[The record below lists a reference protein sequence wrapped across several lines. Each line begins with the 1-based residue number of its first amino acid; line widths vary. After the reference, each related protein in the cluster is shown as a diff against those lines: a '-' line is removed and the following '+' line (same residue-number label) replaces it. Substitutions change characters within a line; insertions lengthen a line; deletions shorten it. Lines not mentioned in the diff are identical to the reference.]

1 MDTLRAM
8 RTFVRTLELGSL
20 SAAARDLGTTQPT
33 VSKLLAQLEQHLAV
47 RLFQRSTRGL
57 SPTEQGRQFYLDARL
72 VLDGFDAAVG
82 TVQGMAGQLSGLLRI
97 NAPVGLGQLQLN
109 AIVGRF
115 LAAHPG
121 VEIEL
126 VLDDRYID
134 MVAEGVDIAFRLGGP
149 LPPDVTGRHLATIP
163 RFLAASPAYLQQRGV
178 PRQPADLDG
187 HDFVRFAWTPGTTVE
202 LHRGDQAIQVPVRS
216 RYRVNNALAIR
227 EAIVHGSGIAV
238 CPDWLIHDLL
248 SRGALV
254 QVLQGWAAG
263 HQDLYVLTPSRRY
276 QPLRVKTFI
285 DFTVEQFR
293 QLAGF
298 HVAVPVPAANDRTNA
313 LFTLPQSR

>member
-20 SAAARDLGTTQPT
+20 SAAARELGTTQPT
-33 VSKLLAQLEQHLAV
+33 VSKLLAQLEQHLSV
-47 RLFQRSTRGL
+47 RLFQRSTTGL
-57 SPTEQGRQFYLDARL
+57 SPTEQGRQFYLDAKL

-82 TVQGMAGQLSGLLRI
+82 TVQGMGGQVSGLLRI
-97 NAPVGLGQLQLN
+97 NAPVGLGQLRIN

-115 LAAHPG
+115 LAAHPA

-178 PRQPADLDG
+178 PEQPADLTN
-187 HDFVRFAWTPGTTVE
+187 HNFVRFAWTPGTTID
-202 LHRGDQAIQVPVRS
+202 LHRGDQALQVPVRS

-227 EAIVHGSGIAV
+227 EALVLDSGIAI

-248 SRGALV
+248 SSRALV
-254 QVLQGWAAG
+254 QVLPGWMARS
-263 HQDLYVLTPSRRY
+263 QDLYVLTLSRRY
-276 QPLRVKTFI
+276 QPLRLKTFI

-293 QLAGF
+293 QLEGF
-298 HVAVPVPAANDRTNA
+298 HVAMPASKAGIPMPPSFAD
-313 LFTLPQSR
+313 

>member
-20 SAAARDLGTTQPT
+20 SAAARELGTTQPT

-57 SPTEQGRQFYLDARL
+57 SPTDQGRQFYLDAKL

-82 TVQGMAGQLSGLLRI
+82 TVQGMAGQVSGLLRI
-97 NAPVGLGQLQLN
+97 NAPVGLGQLRIN

-115 LAAHPG
+115 LAAHPA

-149 LPPDVTGRHLATIP
+149 LPPDVTGRHLATVP
-163 RFLAASPAYLQQRGV
+163 RFLAASPTYLQQRGE
-178 PRQPADLDG
+178 PEQPADLTG
-187 HDFVRFAWTPGTTVE
+187 HDFVRFAWTPGTTID
-202 LHRGDQAIQVPVRS
+202 LHRGDQALQVPVRS

-227 EAIVHGSGIAV
+227 EALVLDSGIAI

-248 SRGALV
+248 SSGALV
-254 QVLQGWAAG
+254 QVLPGWMARS
-263 HQDLYVLTPSRRY
+263 QDLYVLAPSRHY

-285 DFTVEQFR
+285 DFAVDQFS
-293 QLAGF
+293 QIGGF
-298 HVAVPVPAANDRTNA
+298 HMAAPAQGVQTPPS
-313 LFTLPQSR
+313 TTV

>member
-20 SAAARDLGTTQPT
+20 SAAARELGTTQPT

-57 SPTEQGRQFYLDARL
+57 SPTDQGRQFYLDAKL

-82 TVQGMAGQLSGLLRI
+82 TVQGMTGQVSGLLRI
-97 NAPVGLGQLQLN
+97 NAPVGLGQLRIN

-115 LAAHPG
+115 LAAHPA

-163 RFLAASPAYLQQRGV
+163 RFLAASPTYLQQRGE
-178 PRQPADLDG
+178 PEQPADLTG
-187 HDFVRFAWTPGTTVE
+187 HDFVRFAWTPGTTID
-202 LHRGDQAIQVPVRS
+202 LYRGDQALQVPVRS

-227 EAIVHGSGIAV
+227 EALVLDGGIAI

-248 SRGALV
+248 SSGALV
-254 QVLQGWAAG
+254 QVLPDWMARS
-263 HQDLYVLTPSRRY
+263 QDLYVLAPSRHY
-276 QPLRVKTFI
+276 QPLRVKAFI
-285 DFTVEQFR
+285 DFAVDQFS
-293 QLAGF
+293 QIGGF
-298 HVAVPVPAANDRTNA
+298 HIAAPAQGVQTPPS
-313 LFTLPQSR
+313 TTV

>member
-20 SAAARDLGTTQPT
+20 SAAARELGTTQPT
-33 VSKLLAQLEQHLAV
+33 VSKLLAQLEGHLAV

-57 SPTEQGRQFYLDARL
+57 SPTEQGRQFYLDAKL

-82 TVQGMAGQLSGLLRI
+82 TVQGMTGQVAGSLRI
-97 NAPVGLGQLQLN
+97 NAPVGLGQRPIN
-109 AIVGRF
+109 AIVARF
-115 LAAHPG
+115 LAAHPA
-121 VEIEL
+121 VDIEL
-126 VLDDRYID
+126 ILDDRYID
-134 MVAEGVDIAFRLGGP
+134 MVADGVDIAFRLDGP
-149 LPPDVTGRHLATIP
+149 IPPDVSGRHLATIP
-163 RFLAASPAYLQQRGV
+163 RCLAASPAYLQQRGV
-178 PRQPADLDG
+178 PRQPADLNG
-187 HDFVRFAWTPGTTVE
+187 HDVVRFAWTPGNTID
-202 LHRGDQAIQVPVRS
+202 LHCGGEAIRVPVHS

-227 EAIVHGSGIAV
+227 EALLLGSGIAV

-248 SRGALV
+248 ASGELV
-254 QVLQGWAAG
+254 QVLEGWAAR

-293 QLAGF
+293 QLDGF
-298 HVAVPVPAANDRTNA
+298 RVAAPPA
-313 LFTLPQSR
+313 

>member
-20 SAAARDLGTTQPT
+20 SLAARELGTTQPT

-47 RLFQRSTRGL
+47 RLFQRSTKGL
-57 SPTEQGRQFYLDARL
+57 SPTEQGRQFYLDAKL

-82 TVQGMAGQLSGLLRI
+82 TVQGMDGQVSGLLRI
-97 NAPVGLGQLQLN
+97 NAPVGLGQFRIN
-109 AIVGRF
+109 AIVARF
-115 LAAHPG
+115 LAAHPA
-121 VEIEL
+121 VEVEL

-163 RFLAASPAYLQQRGV
+163 RCLAASPAYLQERGV
-178 PRQPADLDG
+178 PQQPADLAS
-187 HDFVRFAWTPGTTVE
+187 HDVVRFAWTPGTTLD
-202 LHRGDQAIQVPVRS
+202 LHCGNETIRVPVRS

-227 EAIVHGSGIAV
+227 EALVLGSGIGV

-248 SRGALV
+248 KRAELV
-254 QVLQGWAAG
+254 QVLPGWAAR

-285 DFTVEQFR
+285 DFTVEQCR
-293 QLAGF
+293 QLGGF
-298 HVAVPVPAANDRTNA
+298 HVAMPANGKHTPTSLPV
-313 LFTLPQSR
+313 

>member
-20 SAAARDLGTTQPT
+20 SAAARELGITQPT

-57 SPTEQGRQFYLDARL
+57 SPTDQGRQFYLDAKL

-82 TVQGMAGQLSGLLRI
+82 TVQGMTGQVSGLLRI
-97 NAPVGLGQLQLN
+97 NAPVGLGQLRIN

-115 LAAHPG
+115 LAAHPA

-149 LPPDVTGRHLATIP
+149 LPPDVTGRHLATVP
-163 RFLAASPAYLQQRGV
+163 RFLAASPTYLQQRGE
-178 PRQPADLDG
+178 PEQPADLTG
-187 HDFVRFAWTPGTTVE
+187 HDFVRFAWTPGTTID
-202 LHRGDQAIQVPVRS
+202 LYRGDQALQVPVRS

-227 EAIVHGSGIAV
+227 EALVLDGGIAI

-248 SRGALV
+248 SSGALV
-254 QVLQGWAAG
+254 QVLPDWMARS
-263 HQDLYVLTPSRRY
+263 QDLYVLAPSRHY
-276 QPLRVKTFI
+276 QPLRVKAFI
-285 DFTVEQFR
+285 DFAVDQFS
-293 QLAGF
+293 QIGGF
-298 HVAVPVPAANDRTNA
+298 HIAAPAQGVQTPPS
-313 LFTLPQSR
+313 TMV

>member
-1 MDTLRAM
+1 M

-20 SAAARDLGTTQPT
+20 SAAARELGTTQPT
-33 VSKLLAQLEQHLAV
+33 VSKLLAQLEQHLSV
-47 RLFQRSTRGL
+47 RLFQRSTTGL
-57 SPTEQGRQFYLDARL
+57 SPTEQGRQFYLDAKL
-72 VLDGFDAAVG
+72 LLDGFDAAVG
-82 TVQGMAGQLSGLLRI
+82 TVQGMGGQVSGLLRI
-97 NAPVGLGQLQLN
+97 NAPVGLGQLRIN

-115 LAAHPG
+115 LAAHPA

-134 MVAEGVDIAFRLGGP
+134 LVAEGVDIAFRLGGP

-178 PRQPADLDG
+178 PEQPADLTD
-187 HDFVRFAWTPGTTVE
+187 HNFVRFAWTPGTTID
-202 LHRGDQAIQVPVRS
+202 LHRGEQTIQVPVRS

-227 EAIVHGSGIAV
+227 EALVLDSGIAI

-248 SRGALV
+248 SSRALV
-254 QVLQGWAAG
+254 QVLPGWMARS
-263 HQDLYVLTPSRRY
+263 QDLYVLTPSRRY
-276 QPLRVKTFI
+276 QPLRLKTFI

-293 QLAGF
+293 QLEGF
-298 HVAVPVPAANDRTNA
+298 HVAMPASKAGIPMPPSFAD
-313 LFTLPQSR
+313 

>member
-20 SAAARDLGTTQPT
+20 SAAARELGTTQPT
-33 VSKLLAQLEQHLAV
+33 VSKLLAQLEQHLSV
-47 RLFQRSTRGL
+47 RLFQRSTTGL
-57 SPTEQGRQFYLDARL
+57 SPTEQGRQFYLDAKL

-82 TVQGMAGQLSGLLRI
+82 TVQGMGGQVSGLLRI
-97 NAPVGLGQLQLN
+97 NAPVGLGQLRIN

-115 LAAHPG
+115 LTAHPA

-178 PRQPADLDG
+178 PEQPADLTD
-187 HDFVRFAWTPGTTVE
+187 HNFVRFAWTPGTTID
-202 LHRGDQAIQVPVRS
+202 LHRGDQALQVPVRS

-227 EAIVHGSGIAV
+227 EALVLDSGIAI

-248 SRGALV
+248 SSRALV
-254 QVLQGWAAG
+254 QVLPGWMARS
-263 HQDLYVLTPSRRY
+263 QDLYVLTPSRRY
-276 QPLRVKTFI
+276 QPLRLKTFI

-293 QLAGF
+293 QLEGF
-298 HVAVPVPAANDRTNA
+298 HVAMPASKAGIPMPPSFAD
-313 LFTLPQSR
+313 

>member
-20 SAAARDLGTTQPT
+20 SAAARELGTTQPT
-33 VSKLLAQLEQHLAV
+33 VSKLLAQLEQHLSV
-47 RLFQRSTRGL
+47 RLFQRSTTGL
-57 SPTEQGRQFYLDARL
+57 SPTEQGRQFYLDAKL

-82 TVQGMAGQLSGLLRI
+82 TVQGMGGQVSGLLRI
-97 NAPVGLGQLQLN
+97 NAPVGLGQLRIN

-115 LAAHPG
+115 LAAHPA

-134 MVAEGVDIAFRLGGP
+134 MVSEGVDIAFRLGGP

-163 RFLAASPAYLQQRGV
+163 RFLAASRAYLQQRGV
-178 PRQPADLDG
+178 PEQPADLTD
-187 HDFVRFAWTPGTTVE
+187 HNFVRFAWTPGTTID
-202 LHRGDQAIQVPVRS
+202 LHRGDQALQVPVRS

-227 EAIVHGSGIAV
+227 EALVLDSGIAI

-248 SRGALV
+248 SSRALV
-254 QVLQGWAAG
+254 QVLPGWMARS
-263 HQDLYVLTPSRRY
+263 QDLYVLTPSRRY
-276 QPLRVKTFI
+276 QPLRLKTFI

-293 QLAGF
+293 QLEGF
-298 HVAVPVPAANDRTNA
+298 HVAMPASKAGIPMPPSFAD
-313 LFTLPQSR
+313 

>member
-20 SAAARDLGTTQPT
+20 SAAARELGTTQPT
-33 VSKLLAQLEQHLAV
+33 VSKLLAQLEQHLSV
-47 RLFQRSTRGL
+47 RLFQRSTTGL
-57 SPTEQGRQFYLDARL
+57 SPTEQGRQFYLDAKL

-82 TVQGMAGQLSGLLRI
+82 TVQGMGGQVSGLLRI
-97 NAPVGLGQLQLN
+97 NAPVGLGQLRIN

-115 LAAHPG
+115 LAAHPA

-178 PRQPADLDG
+178 PEQPADLTD
-187 HDFVRFAWTPGTTVE
+187 HNFVRFAWTPGTTID
-202 LHRGDQAIQVPVRS
+202 LHRGDQALQVPVRS

-227 EAIVHGSGIAV
+227 EALVLDSGIAI

-248 SRGALV
+248 SSRALV
-254 QVLQGWAAG
+254 QVLPGWMARS
-263 HQDLYVLTPSRRY
+263 QDLYVLTPSRRY
-276 QPLRVKTFI
+276 QPLRLKTFI

-293 QLAGF
+293 QLEGF
-298 HVAVPVPAANDRTNA
+298 HVAMPASKAGIPMPPSFAD
-313 LFTLPQSR
+313 

>member
-20 SAAARDLGTTQPT
+20 SAAARELGTTQPT

-57 SPTEQGRQFYLDARL
+57 SPTDQGRQFYLDAKL

-82 TVQGMAGQLSGLLRI
+82 TVQGMAGQVSGLLRI
-97 NAPVGLGQLQLN
+97 NAPVGLGQLRIN

-115 LAAHPG
+115 LAAHPT

-163 RFLAASPAYLQQRGV
+163 RFLAASPAYLQHRGV
-178 PRQPADLDG
+178 PEQPADLTG
-187 HDFVRFAWTPGTTVE
+187 HDFVRFAWTPGTTID
-202 LHRGDQAIQVPVRS
+202 LHRGDQALQVPVRS

-227 EAIVHGSGIAV
+227 EALVLDSGIAI

-248 SRGALV
+248 SSGALV
-254 QVLQGWAAG
+254 QVLPGWMARS
-263 HQDLYVLTPSRRY
+263 QDLYVLSPSRHY
-276 QPLRVKTFI
+276 QPLRVKAFI
-285 DFTVEQFR
+285 DFAVDQFS
-293 QLAGF
+293 QIGGF
-298 HVAVPVPAANDRTNA
+298 HMAAPAQGVQTPPS
-313 LFTLPQSR
+313 TTV

>member
-8 RTFVRTLELGSL
+8 RAFVRTLELGSL
-20 SAAARDLGTTQPT
+20 SSAARELDTTQPT
-33 VSKLLAQLEQHLAV
+33 VSKLLAQLERHLAV

-57 SPTEQGRQFYLDARL
+57 SPTEQGRQFYLDAKL

-82 TVQGMAGQLSGLLRI
+82 TVQGMGGQVSGLLRI
-97 NAPVGLGQLQLN
+97 NAPVGLGQLRIST
-109 AIVGRF
+109 IVQRF
-115 LAAHPG
+115 LAAHPA

-134 MVAEGVDIAFRLGGP
+134 MVAAGVDIAFRLGGT

-163 RFLAASPAYLQQRGV
+163 RLLAASPAYLQHRGV
-178 PRQPADLDG
+178 PAQPADLAA
-187 HDFVRFAWTPGTTVE
+187 HDVVRFAWTPGTTID
-202 LHRGDQAIQVPVRS
+202 LRRGNEEIRVPVRS

-227 EAIVHGSGIAV
+227 EAIMLGSGIAI

-248 SRGALV
+248 TGGELV
-254 QVLQGWAAG
+254 RVLPDWAAR

-293 QLAGF
+293 QLEGF
-298 HVAVPVPAANDRTNA
+298 HAVPVSASSNRTPASIAR
-313 LFTLPQSR
+313 

>member
-20 SAAARDLGTTQPT
+20 SAAARELGTTQPT
-33 VSKLLAQLEQHLAV
+33 VSKLLAQLEQHLSV
-47 RLFQRSTRGL
+47 RLFQRSTTGL
-57 SPTEQGRQFYLDARL
+57 SPTEQGRQFYLDAKL

-82 TVQGMAGQLSGLLRI
+82 TVQGMGGQVSGLLRI
-97 NAPVGLGQLQLN
+97 NAPVGLGQLRIN

-115 LAAHPG
+115 LAAHPA

-178 PRQPADLDG
+178 PEQPADLTN
-187 HDFVRFAWTPGTTVE
+187 HNFVRFAWTPGTTID
-202 LHRGDQAIQVPVRS
+202 LHRGDQALQVPVRS

-227 EAIVHGSGIAV
+227 EALVLDSGIAI

-248 SRGALV
+248 SSRALV
-254 QVLQGWAAG
+254 QVLPGWMARS
-263 HQDLYVLTPSRRY
+263 QDLYVLTPSRRY
-276 QPLRVKTFI
+276 QPLRLKTFI

-293 QLAGF
+293 QLEGF
-298 HVAVPVPAANDRTNA
+298 HVAMPASKAGIPMPPSFAD
-313 LFTLPQSR
+313 

>member
-20 SAAARDLGTTQPT
+20 SAAARELGTTQPT

-57 SPTEQGRQFYLDARL
+57 SPTEQGRQFYLDAKL

-82 TVQGMAGQLSGLLRI
+82 TVQGMGGQVSGLLRI
-97 NAPVGLGQLQLN
+97 NAPVGLGQLRIN
-109 AIVGRF
+109 AIVARF
-115 LAAHPG
+115 LAAHPS
-121 VEIEL
+121 VDIEL
-126 VLDDRYID
+126 ILDDRYID

-163 RFLAASPAYLQQRGV
+163 RFLATSPAYLQQRGV
-178 PRQPADLDG
+178 PEQPADLAG
-187 HDFVRFAWTPGTTVE
+187 HDVVRFALTPGTTID
-202 LHRGDQAIQVPVRS
+202 LQRGSDAVRVPVRS

-227 EAIVHGSGIAV
+227 EALVLGSGIAI

-248 SRGALV
+248 ASGELV
-254 QVLQGWAAG
+254 QVLEGWAAR
-263 HQDLYVLTPSRRY
+263 HQDLYMLTPSRRY

-293 QLAGF
+293 QLGGF
-298 HVAVPVPAANDRTNA
+298 QVAVASDQ
-313 LFTLPQSR
+313 TLPSTTG

>member
-20 SAAARDLGTTQPT
+20 SSAARELGTTQPT

-57 SPTEQGRQFYLDARL
+57 SPTEQGRQFYLDAKL

-82 TVQGMAGQLSGLLRI
+82 TVQGMDGQLSGLLRI
-97 NAPVGLGQLQLN
+97 NAPVGLGQHRIN

-115 LAAHPG
+115 LAAHPA

-163 RFLAASPAYLQQRGV
+163 RSLAASPAYLHQRGV
-178 PRQPADLDG
+178 PQQPADLAG
-187 HDFVRFAWTPGTTVE
+187 HDVVRFAWTPGTTLD
-202 LHRGDQAIQVPVRS
+202 LHRGNEAIRVPVRS

-227 EAIVHGSGIAV
+227 EALVLGSGIAV

-248 SRGALV
+248 TGGELV
-254 QVLQGWAAG
+254 QVLPGWAAR

-293 QLAGF
+293 QLGGF
-298 HVAVPVPAANDRTNA
+298 HVAMPAPAAIDRLSA
-313 LFTLPQSR
+313 SMAG

>member
-20 SAAARDLGTTQPT
+20 SKAARELGTTQPT
-33 VSKLLAQLEQHLAV
+33 VSKLLAQLEQHLSV

-57 SPTEQGRQFYLDARL
+57 SPTDQGRQFYLDAKL

-82 TVQGMAGQLSGLLRI
+82 TVQGMTDQVSGLLRI
-97 NAPVGLGQLQLN
+97 NAPVGLGQLRIN

-115 LAAHPG
+115 MAAHPA

-163 RFLAASPAYLQQRGV
+163 RFLAASPAYLQQRGE
-178 PRQPADLDG
+178 PEQPADLTG
-187 HDFVRFAWTPGTTVE
+187 HDFVRFAWTPGTTID
-202 LHRGDQAIQVPVRS
+202 LHHGDQALQVPVRS

-227 EAIVHGSGIAV
+227 EALVLGSGIAI

-248 SRGALV
+248 SSGALV
-254 QVLQGWAAG
+254 QVLPGWMASS
-263 HQDLYVLTPSRRY
+263 QDLYMLAPSRHY

-285 DFTVEQFR
+285 DFAVDQFS
-293 QLAGF
+293 QTGGF
-298 HVAVPVPAANDRTNA
+298 HMAAPAQGVQTPPSTAV
-313 LFTLPQSR
+313 